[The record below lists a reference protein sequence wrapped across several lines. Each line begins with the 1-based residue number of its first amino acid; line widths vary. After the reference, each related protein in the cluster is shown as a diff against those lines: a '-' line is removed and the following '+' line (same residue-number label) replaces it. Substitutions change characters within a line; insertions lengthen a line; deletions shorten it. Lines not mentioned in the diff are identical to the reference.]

1 MRRGSCVCARPSFPF
16 LGSHANST
24 SYELLSP
31 ENDVY
36 EALCVLLLQ
45 AKRSACF
52 LLGAWLHPW
61 TRTAWLV
68 SFNHDG
74 FCRSFGRC
82 RSHWDACAAESVQGT
97 FSDARATV
105 KDLKVVPSP
114 PEKETDH
121 EKLWSSL

>member
-36 EALCVLLLQ
+36 ETLCVLLLQ

-74 FCRSFGRC
+74 FCRSFWQVQIPLGCLCSRVSTRYFFRRPGNC
-82 RSHWDACAAESVQGT
+82 KRSQGCT
-97 FSDARATV
+97 VAT
-105 KDLKVVPSP
+105 
-114 PEKETDH
+114 
-121 EKLWSSL
+121 